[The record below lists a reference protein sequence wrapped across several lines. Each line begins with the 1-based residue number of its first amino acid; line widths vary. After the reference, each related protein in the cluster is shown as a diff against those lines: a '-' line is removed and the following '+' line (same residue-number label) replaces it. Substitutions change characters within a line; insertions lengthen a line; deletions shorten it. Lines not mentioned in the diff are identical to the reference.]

1 MWEELSDLGGELFLD
16 EWRYVRN
23 ERVIEE
29 NIRLRRKNAMV
40 ICSCMGRGRWQKKLT
55 NVNQEIILN
64 GRGAACC
71 VMLGD

>member
-1 MWEELSDLGGELFLD
+1 MWEELSDLDGELFLD

-40 ICSCMGRGRWQKKLT
+40 IHS
-55 NVNQEIILN
+55 
-64 GRGAACC
+64 
-71 VMLGD
+71 